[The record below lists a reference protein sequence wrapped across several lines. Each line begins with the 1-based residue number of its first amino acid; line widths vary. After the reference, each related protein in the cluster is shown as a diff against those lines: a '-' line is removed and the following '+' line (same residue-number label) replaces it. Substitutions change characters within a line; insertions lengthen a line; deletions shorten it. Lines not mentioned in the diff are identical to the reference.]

1 MIVELRQKSQITI
14 PSEIVK
20 ELSLKVGDK
29 LEVSVLNGTITLIP
43 VTIYPKEYIE
53 QLKNEVISLREKIE
67 SKEAKTFDNLDD
79 MFDSLNMK

>member
-29 LEVSVLNGTITLIP
+29 LEVSVLNGTLTLTP
-43 VTIYPKEYIE
+43 VTIYPKEYVE
-53 QLKNEVISLREKIE
+53 QLENEVMSLREKIE
-67 SKEAKTFDNLDD
+67 SKEVKTFDNLDD
-79 MFDSLNMK
+79 MFDSLDKK

>member
-29 LEVSVLNGTITLIP
+29 LEISVLNGTLTLIP
-43 VTIYPKEYIE
+43 VTIYPKEYVE
-53 QLKNEVISLREKIE
+53 QLENEVMSLREKIE

-79 MFDSLNMK
+79 MFDSLDMK